1 MSNIIFFVIFL
12 AMTSPLFAG
21 AQKDAS
27 PVAAPITAP
36 VAAPMRGSVVYLEG
50 DVEIDG
56 KEAEIGMVLGE
67 KTLVRT
73 GPASSCEI
81 VFAGKN
87 AVRVSQNAVATLD
100 FSKAIVAIDLE
111 KGGVTGVL
119 RKLATV
125 AGDDSF
131 RVRTEGAVAGVRGT
145 SLCVWADSTST
156 YICACNGSVH
166 TEDSKGNQEFTL
178 EASHHLAKLY
188 AKNGDSI
195 SVEAAGMLHHT
206 DESVESL
213 ASRIGE
219 NIDWSVAD

>member
-1 MSNIIFFVIFL
+1 
-12 AMTSPLFAG
+12 
-21 AQKDAS
+21 
-27 PVAAPITAP
+27 
-36 VAAPMRGSVVYLEG
+36 MRGSVVYLEG
-50 DVEIDG
+50 EVEIDG

-67 KTLVRT
+67 RPLVRT

-100 FSKAIVAIDLE
+100 FSKAVVAIDLE

-125 AGDDSF
+125 AGEDSF

-145 SLCVWADSTST
+145 SLCVWADASST

-166 TEDSKGNQEFTL
+166 TEDAKGNQEFTL

-213 ASRIGE
+213 ARRIGE
-219 NIDWSVAD
+219 SIDWSVPD